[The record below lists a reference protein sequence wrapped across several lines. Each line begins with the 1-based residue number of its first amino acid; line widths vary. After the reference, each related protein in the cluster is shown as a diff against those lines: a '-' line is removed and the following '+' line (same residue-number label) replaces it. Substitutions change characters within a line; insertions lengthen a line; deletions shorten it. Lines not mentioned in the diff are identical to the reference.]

1 MYILILFLISLQI
14 HAKDYIRFS
23 IDENQNL
30 EAFICSQ
37 PYSSLKDNITSCKQR
52 LHIPTQQVPVF
63 FTEILPRK
71 FKDLKAY
78 YHRPNLMKQ
87 NFDRELDWT
96 IARGIYMVTSA
107 WFLTYLIHDSI
118 KSKTFNKESYAFTV
132 IGLLSWIYMVKI
144 GSESLFEAK
153 ENLRLHTWFKEILS
167 QKISLTEFCQI
178 FNQKYGSTPVSKN
191 GVERLLQE
199 VQGEIDSLNES
210 FEDKILG
217 N

>member
-1 MYILILFLISLQI
+1 MYILIFFLISLQI

-23 IDENQNL
+23 ISENQDL

-37 PYSSLKDNITSCKQR
+37 PYSSLKDNISSCKQR
-52 LHIPTQQVPVF
+52 LYIPAQQSPIF

-71 FKDLKAY
+71 FKDLKSY

-96 IARGIYMVTSA
+96 TARGIYMFTTA
-107 WFLTYLIHDSI
+107 LYLTYMVHDSI
-118 KSKTFNKESYAFTV
+118 KSKTFNTASYAFTV
-132 IGLLSWIYMVKI
+132 IGLLSWVYMVKV
-144 GSESLFEAK
+144 GSESLLEAK

-167 QKISLTEFCQI
+167 QEISLTEFCQI